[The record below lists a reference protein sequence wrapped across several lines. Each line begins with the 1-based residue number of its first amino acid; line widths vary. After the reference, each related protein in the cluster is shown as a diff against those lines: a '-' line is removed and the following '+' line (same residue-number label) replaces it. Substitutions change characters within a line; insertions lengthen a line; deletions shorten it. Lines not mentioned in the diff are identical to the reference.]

1 MDKMFRGSHIT
12 RVDEKGRL
20 KLPAEFKRQI
30 DEEYGGQFYI
40 TSRDGKVAEIH
51 PMREWEKFEEKL
63 AQVPSFNPAKKKLV
77 KRLNYFGQNA
87 EMDGQGRVL
96 LPQVLREQAR
106 LVAEVVVHG
115 NEWHLEVTNRED
127 YEREMADVPMTQD
140 DEAELSKFGL

>member
-1 MDKMFRGSHIT
+1 MFRGNHIT

-51 PMREWEKFEEKL
+51 PMRKWEEFEQKL
-63 AQVPSFNPAKKKLV
+63 AAVPSFNAAKKKLV
-77 KRLNYFGQNA
+77 KRLNYYGQNA

-96 LPQVLREQAR
+96 LPQILREKAK
-106 LVAEVVVHG
+106 LIAEVVVHG
-115 NEWHLEVTNRED
+115 SEWHLEVTNREE
-127 YEREMADVPMTQD
+127 YEREMEDVPMTVD

>member
-1 MDKMFRGSHIT
+1 MFRGSHRT

-51 PMREWEKFEEKL
+51 PMREWEEFEKKM
-63 AQVPSFNPAKKKLV
+63 AAVPSFNPAKQKLL
-77 KRLNYFGQNA
+77 KWINYYGQTA

-96 LPQVLREQAR
+96 LPQTLREKAN
-106 LVAEVVVHG
+106 LLAEVVVYGSEGHLKVENHG
-115 NEWHLEVTNRED
+115 QYEQGLEAVTPED
-127 YEREMADVPMTQD
+127 RV
-140 DEAELSKFGL
+140 ELEKYGL

>member
-1 MDKMFRGSHIT
+1 MFRGNHIT

-51 PMREWEKFEEKL
+51 PMRKWEEFEQKL
-63 AQVPSFNPAKKKLV
+63 AAIPSFNAAKKKLL
-77 KRLNYFGQNA
+77 KRLNYFGQTA
-87 EMDGQGRVL
+87 DMDGQGRVL
-96 LPQVLREQAR
+96 LPQILREKAK
-106 LVAEVVVHG
+106 LIAEVVVHG
-115 NEWHLEVTNRED
+115 SEWHLEVTNREE
-127 YEREMADVPMTQD
+127 YEREMEDVPMTVD

>member
-63 AQVPSFNPAKKKLV
+63 AAVPSFNPAKKKLV
-77 KRLNYFGQNA
+77 KRLNFFGQTA
-87 EMDGQGRVL
+87 DMDGQGRVL
-96 LPQVLREQAR
+96 LPQVLRERAK
-106 LVAEVVVHG
+106 LLAEVVVHG
-115 NEWHLEVTNRED
+115 NEWHLEVSNRQEYEQEMED
-127 YEREMADVPMTQD
+127 APMTQED
-140 DEAELSKFGL
+140 DEQLSKYGL